1 MGQVKVYGLAK
12 ELNLCKNKMS
22 DVIHS
27 CIVDG
32 LKFPVDKKFQRFFPM
47 NQDDFIFPTGRTER
61 YTIIELS
68 IFEGRSVE
76 AKKEFLRLIYQ
87 RFQEQLGIS
96 ENDIEITIFETPK
109 CNWGIRG
116 LPGDELQLNYKV
128 NV

>member
-1 MGQVKVYGLAK
+1 MGQIKIFGLAQ
-12 ELNLCKNKMS
+12 ELNKNKDKMS

-32 LKFPVDKKFQRFFPM
+32 FKFPPDKKFQRFFPL
-47 NQDDFIFPTGRTER
+47 NTDDFYFPTDRTEK
-61 YTIIELS
+61 YTIIEVS

-76 AKKEFLRLIYQ
+76 AKKEFIGLIYK
-87 RFQEQLGIS
+87 RFREQLDIL

-109 CNWGIRG
+109 SNWGIRG
-116 LPGDELQLNYKV
+116 LPGDELTLNYKV

>member
-1 MGQVKVYGLAK
+1 MGQIKVFGLAQA
-12 ELNLCKNKMS
+12 LNKNKAKMS
-22 DVIHS
+22 EIIHA

-32 LKFPVDKKFQRFFPM
+32 LKFPPDKKFQRFFPM
-47 NQDDFIFPTGRTER
+47 DAADFYFPADRTEK

-76 AKKEFLRLIYQ
+76 AKKEFIRLIYQ
-87 RFQEQLGIS
+87 RCKEQLNIA

-109 CNWGIRG
+109 FNWGIRG
-116 LPGDELQLNYKV
+116 LPGDELKLNYNV

>member
-1 MGQVKVYGLAK
+1 MGQVKVFGLAA
-12 ELNLCKNKMS
+12 ELNLCKDKMS

-32 LKFPVDKKFQRFFPM
+32 LKFPIDKKFQRFFLM
-47 NQDDFIFPTGRTER
+47 NPDDFFFPTGRTER

-68 IFEGRSVE
+68 IFEGRSIE
-76 AKKEFLRLIYQ
+76 AKKEFIKLIYT
-87 RFQEQLGIS
+87 RFQEQLRIS

-116 LPGDELQLNYKV
+116 LPGDELQLTYKV